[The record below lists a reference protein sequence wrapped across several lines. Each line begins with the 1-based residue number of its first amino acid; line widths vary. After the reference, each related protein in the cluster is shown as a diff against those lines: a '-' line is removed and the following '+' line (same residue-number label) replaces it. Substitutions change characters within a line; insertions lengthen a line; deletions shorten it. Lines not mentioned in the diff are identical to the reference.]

1 MIAPAKPTCP
11 CCGAMLQERDTGS
24 NAAFDWTFDI
34 FTCGTTRQAYAET
47 DRTHVETRSAAC
59 MAATG
64 EVQSPPS
71 RRHLG
76 AISRRAGI
84 AALNKLVG

>member
-11 CCGAMLQERDTGS
+11 CCGAMLQERDHGS

-34 FTCGTTRQAYAET
+34 FTCGTQRQACAET
-47 DRTHVETRSAAC
+47 DRTVVETRSPAC
-59 MAATG
+59 KAATG
-64 EVQSPPS
+64 TIDAPLS
-71 RRHLG
+71 RRPLG

-84 AALNKLVG
+84 AAINKLIG